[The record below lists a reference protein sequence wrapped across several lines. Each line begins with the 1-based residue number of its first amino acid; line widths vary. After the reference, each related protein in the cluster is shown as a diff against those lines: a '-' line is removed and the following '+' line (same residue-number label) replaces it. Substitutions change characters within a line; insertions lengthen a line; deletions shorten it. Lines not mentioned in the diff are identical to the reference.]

1 MSKTDRTHIRHNLS
15 FDMQDDQQRIAHEY
29 LLKLDRGQSKKIA
42 ELICNMLSQNGIKNV
57 ATLSAEKAEKLSTL
71 FFKLDDEKQKEAYEY
86 LSILGERQFEKIA
99 DLVAEL
105 LSRNGVNDISNL
117 TADEAYALEI
127 MPLAKILEAAMDC
140 AVQRVLAQ
148 NPSPGE
154 GEDRKTCPQYS
165 CEPVKPPVETK
176 ESAETIT
183 EKQLEKVEEPYYD
196 DDVDDDDLDDDDLDD
211 DSGINMD
218 LFKSFG

>member
-127 MPLAKILEAAMDC
+127 MPWQKC
-140 AVQRVLAQ
+140 WKQQWTVL
-148 NPSPGE
+148 
-154 GEDRKTCPQYS
+154 C
-165 CEPVKPPVETK
+165 K
-176 ESAETIT
+176 ESWHKIRVRGK
-183 EKQLEKVEEPYYD
+183 EKIGRRVRNILVNLLNRRLKRRNLRKQ
-196 DDVDDDDLDDDDLDD
+196 
-211 DSGINMD
+211 
-218 LFKSFG
+218 

>member
-105 LSRNGVNDISNL
+105 LSRNGVDDISNL

-127 MPLAKILEAAMDC
+127 MPLAKVLEAAMDC

-148 NPSPGE
+148 NPDPGE
-154 GEDRKTCPQYS
+154 GEERKTCPQYS
-165 CEPVKPPVETK
+165 YEPVKPPVETK
-176 ESAETIT
+176 ESAGTIT
-183 EKQLEKVEEPYYD
+183 DKQLEKVEEPYYD
-196 DDVDDDDLDDDDLDD
+196 DDVDDDDLDDDDLDE

>member
-105 LSRNGVNDISNL
+105 LSRNGVNDMGDFNKAGDIGMDILNNAEINL
-117 TADEAYALEI
+117 Y
-127 MPLAKILEAAMDC
+127 LAMK
-140 AVQRVLAQ
+140 
-148 NPSPGE
+148 
-154 GEDRKTCPQYS
+154 PQD
-165 CEPVKPPVETK
+165 
-176 ESAETIT
+176 IT
-183 EKQLEKVEEPYYD
+183 ETQKLMSLSRETVADLEKLEKRHGLLVTRKDKLFMNIKATDMECEVMSTD
-196 DDVDDDDLDDDDLDD
+196 
-211 DSGINMD
+211 IND
-218 LFKSFG
+218 RIEKEASVAANAS

>member
-86 LSILGERQFEKIA
+86 LSILGERQFEKMQI
-99 DLVAEL
+99 L
-105 LSRNGVNDISNL
+105 L
-117 TADEAYALEI
+117 
-127 MPLAKILEAAMDC
+127 
-140 AVQRVLAQ
+140 Q
-148 NPSPGE
+148 NCYHE
-154 GEDRKTCPQYS
+154 ME
-165 CEPVKPPVETK
+165 
-176 ESAETIT
+176 
-183 EKQLEKVEEPYYD
+183 
-196 DDVDDDDLDDDDLDD
+196 
-211 DSGINMD
+211 
-218 LFKSFG
+218 

>member
-1 MSKTDRTHIRHNLS
+1 
-15 FDMQDDQQRIAHEY
+15 
-29 LLKLDRGQSKKIA
+29 
-42 ELICNMLSQNGIKNV
+42 MLSQNGIKNV

-148 NPSPGE
+148 IRVRGKEKIGRRVRNILVNLLNRRSKRRNL
-154 GEDRKTCPQYS
+154 RKQ
-165 CEPVKPPVETK
+165 
-176 ESAETIT
+176 
-183 EKQLEKVEEPYYD
+183 
-196 DDVDDDDLDDDDLDD
+196 
-211 DSGINMD
+211 
-218 LFKSFG
+218 